1 MTESTVT
8 EGLKRRPRTAE
19 EIGRTE
25 QGPRPLPPLGEQNV
39 ATEVSI
45 VDKTLANGLRVV
57 AAQRATVPLVGM
69 RLFVP
74 FAGTDPQHP
83 AIAELLAATVT
94 TGTGRRN
101 RLQIAD
107 ELALVGSSIS
117 ATVDPERLSFSGE
130 GLASGL
136 DVQLDVLGDLLTGA
150 SYPEDELLR
159 ERERLVNA
167 IALARSEPGTIAREA
182 LQKHRYGDH
191 PFVKE
196 VPLHSDV
203 AEVSAEQVRALHKNN
218 LLPRGSILVLVG
230 DVDPHKMI
238 EVVADKLGGWQGEGS
253 ATPLPALPELTG
265 GDLKLVHRPGAVQS
279 QFRLSTQAVPRNHPK
294 YAALQL
300 ANLVYCGYF
309 SSRLV
314 ENIRE
319 DKGFTYSARSAF
331 EYTPGN
337 ATLLLDADTAS
348 DVSAAALLEIRY
360 ELGRMVVSPPT
371 QAEVDSARNYLIG
384 MQLIAEASQAG
395 LANTLLSLTAFGLD
409 FDWLRAHQ
417 RRLAQVSVEEVAEA
431 AREFFA
437 PGAWTGVVVGDAD
450 ALAGTMGAL
459 GGVLLP

>member
-1 MTESTVT
+1 MTDRTF
-8 EGLKRRPRTAE
+8 RTAE

-25 QGPRPLPPLGEQNV
+25 QGPRPLPPLGEQRV
-39 ATEVSI
+39 ASDVSI
-45 VDKTLANGLRVV
+45 VDTTLSNGLRVV

-74 FAGTDPQHP
+74 FAGTDPLHP
-83 AIAELLAATVT
+83 ATGELLAATVT
-94 TGTGRRN
+94 TGTARRS
-101 RLQIAD
+101 RLEIAD
-107 ELALVGSSIS
+107 ELALVGAAVN

-136 DVQLDVLGDLLTGA
+136 DTQLDVLGDLLTGA
-150 SYPEDELLR
+150 SYPDEEFGR

-167 IALARSEPGTIAREA
+167 ISLARSEPGTIAREA

-191 PFVKE
+191 PFVHE
-196 VPLHSDV
+196 VPLDTDV
-203 AEVSAEQVRALHKNN
+203 AEVTAEQVRELHKRS

-230 DVDPHKMI
+230 DVDPHKMTDL
-238 EVVADKLGGWQGEGS
+238 VADKLGGWQGEGT
-253 ATPLPALPELTG
+253 ATPLPPLPPLAG
-265 GDLKLVHRPGAVQS
+265 GDLRLVHRAGAVQS

-300 ANLVYCGYF
+300 ANLVFCGYF

-319 DKGFTYSARSAF
+319 DKGYTYHARSVF

-348 DVSAAALLEIRY
+348 DVSAAALLELRY
-360 ELGRMVVSPPT
+360 ELGRMVTSPPT

-384 MQLIAEASQAG
+384 MQLISESSQAG
-395 LANTLLSLTAFGLD
+395 LANTLLSLSAFGLD
-409 FDWLRAHQ
+409 LDWLRAHQ
-417 RRLAQVSVEEVAEA
+417 RRLAQVTVEEVAEA

-437 PGAWTGVVVGDAD
+437 PGAWTGVVVGDAE
-450 ALAGTMGAL
+450 ALSGTMGAL
-459 GGVLLP
+459 GGVVLP